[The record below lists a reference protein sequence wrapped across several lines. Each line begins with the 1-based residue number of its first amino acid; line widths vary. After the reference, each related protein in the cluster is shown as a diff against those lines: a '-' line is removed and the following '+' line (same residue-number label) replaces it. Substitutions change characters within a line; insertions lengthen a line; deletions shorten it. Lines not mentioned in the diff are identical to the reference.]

1 MLLRMSAVKTR
12 IMYIQRGAAP
22 GRIGRV
28 RLSKSGRTIFYGDRE
43 LESLGGRG
51 YKANYIDRATHE
63 QCWVSGPRNDGQ
75 DTLYPGR
82 VVIDEDVRAE
92 YWRDV
97 RGTPSNVDA
106 TSYRSVG
113 VHGKRAT
120 R

>member
-1 MLLRMSAVKTR
+1 MSAVKTR

-28 RLSKSGRTIFYGDRE
+28 RLSKTGRTIFYGDLE

-51 YKANYIDRATHE
+51 SKANYIDRATDE
-63 QCWVSGPRNDGQ
+63 EYWVSGPRKDGQ

-82 VVIDEDVRAE
+82 VVIDEDVREE
-92 YWRDV
+92 YWREV

-113 VHGKRAT
+113 VHGKHAT